1 MLLTRTGWLTK
12 EMTLHRMRNCAN
24 EFESL
29 DKQGNVEV
37 FDSLLEKTTNARFGM
52 VLKNY
57 KDNNTGRQ
65 GKHRTDGTFR
75 GALKAKTKKTEVN
88 GQQAAMMPGLGEDS
102 RD

>member
-1 MLLTRTGWLTK
+1 MNGIG
-12 EMTLHRMRNCAN
+12 
-24 EFESL
+24 SL
-29 DKQGNVEV
+29 DKLGKVEV

-52 VLKNY
+52 VLTNY

-88 GQQAAMMPGLGEDS
+88 EQQPAI
-102 RD
+102 